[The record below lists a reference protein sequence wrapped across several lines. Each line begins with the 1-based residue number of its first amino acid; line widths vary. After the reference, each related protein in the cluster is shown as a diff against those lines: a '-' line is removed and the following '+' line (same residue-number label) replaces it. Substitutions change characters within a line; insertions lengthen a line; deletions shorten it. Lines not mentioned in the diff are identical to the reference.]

1 MVWPSIALASLSLGT
16 TCTILTLRASKAHLF
31 CRPRL
36 LMPRSEPG
44 CLPTKPRLT
53 FLCPN
58 DSALL
63 DLLLSLAVHCMG
75 CLSACLNTLSLCL
88 CYNACGH
95 VLRLFCYWEC
105 RWPRELS
112 NKQKTGTAVLQHR
125 CAAILLFRNCL
136 HLCCVCVGSR
146 DPLAPVE
153 HKCWVH

>member
-16 TCTILTLRASKAHLF
+16 TSAILTLRASKAHLF

-95 VLRLFCYWEC
+95 VLRLFCYWKSLAA
-105 RWPRELS
+105 RIV
-112 NKQKTGTAVLQHR
+112 KKTKNCYR
-125 CAAILLFRNCL
+125 CAAIP
-136 HLCCVCVGSR
+136 LCCYTIFSK
-146 DPLAPVE
+146 LSAPVLCM
-153 HKCWVH
+153 CWLKRSIGSG